1 MRLILISRSKKKSN
15 TGCHCHASIDYN
27 LAVNC
32 LFWMLT
38 MIMIMM
44 MMMRIIST
52 VHTVQKTAVWEC
64 MTARRHRRP
73 KNLIYSQTSFFRRC
87 FFFAFVT
94 FEYAMRSVFVARV
107 FSLATSE
114 FVELFL
120 KQTKKRAK
128 FMVITVVSSVFFWAF
143 VLFGVNMKIPRTFKR
158 RAIHCSCFDFWTRK
172 E

>member
-1 MRLILISRSKKKSN
+1 MDVDYDNDNDDDDAYHLHGTHRTENSCLRMYDGETTPSTEKPDLQSN
-15 TGCHCHASIDYN
+15 T
-27 LAVNC
+27 
-32 LFWMLT
+32 
-38 MIMIMM
+38 
-44 MMMRIIST
+44 
-52 VHTVQKTAVWEC
+52 
-64 MTARRHRRP
+64 
-73 KNLIYSQTSFFRRC
+73 FFSSV

-128 FMVITVVSSVFFWAF
+128 FMVITVVSSVFFWGF

-158 RAIHCSCFDFWTRK
+158 RAIYCSCFDFWTRK

>member
-1 MRLILISRSKKKSN
+1 MYAFDFDKQKQKKSN

-87 FFFAFVT
+87 FFLLSLLSNMLCEVCIRCACF
-94 FEYAMRSVFVARV
+94 
-107 FSLATSE
+107 FSCH
-114 FVELFL
+114 FW
-120 KQTKKRAK
+120 
-128 FMVITVVSSVFFWAF
+128 ICWAF
-143 VLFGVNMKIPRTFKR
+143 FKTNKETSKIYGHYGCFFSFFLGICFIWCEHEDSTHVQKTCDLLFM
-158 RAIHCSCFDFWTRK
+158 FWLLD
-172 E
+172 